1 MENTVSGKTYIGK
14 VEKTGF
20 VFAALGQGAMYAMMT
35 SWLNRFYTDVLGL
48 ELLFVMGLMWGA
60 RIVFALGD
68 PIMGALVDRTRTR
81 FGKMR
86 QYLLFSPFI
95 VSVLSVFLFADFGLD
110 ITGKMIYAAVTY
122 IVWGIAYAICDV
134 PFWGLPYAMTPNV
147 EERNKFLSLARTLNS
162 IGGALPIAVVA
173 LLISDS
179 ILGLRNGLL
188 AGAIIFAAVAVVPFS
203 LTAFYTRERI
213 EPQKERLPVKDSL
226 GLMFKCKPLIF
237 VMLFGVL
244 SFGRYMIQAS
254 YTYAAD
260 YVFDYN
266 ETVSG
271 FTAFVYESRQI
282 FGAALIGLGM
292 FPSMILM
299 PRLLRRFGTR
309 TLSIAAGVGSGIILG
324 LFYLVGRLTDY
335 NFYVAIPFLF
345 LGGMPLGLYN
355 IITFSL
361 AGECIDYIEYKFSI
375 RSEGVVSSAISFVGK
390 VASATAAGVI
400 PLVLELSDYVQ
411 PETVDGVTVIME
423 QSDSAKNAIFML
435 MSAIPAIS
443 LALSAIPMVAYSLVG
458 RKKAEMEKVLEEQH
472 YAKLEMSGALPEVG
486 TEADAAALS
495 DEASDKSGS
504 EAENALNEHGRE
516 DPPHGQSDGEASE
529 SPPSQGEDGE

>member
-1 MENTVSGKTYIGK
+1 MENTVTGKTYIGK

-95 VSVLSVFLFADFGLD
+95 VSVLSVFLFVDFGLD
-110 ITGKMIYAAVTY
+110 MTGKMIYASVTY
-122 IVWGIAYAICDV
+122 IVWGIAYAVCDV

-147 EERNKFLSLARTLNS
+147 GERNKFLSLARTLNS

-472 YAKLEMSGALPEVG
+472 IAKLEMSGALPEGG
-486 TEADAAALS
+486 TEADTAALS

-504 EAENALNEHGRE
+504 EAENALNEHGR
-516 DPPHGQSDGEASE
+516 DAPPRDKRRGGAGE
-529 SPPSQGEDGE
+529 PPPPQGKGGE